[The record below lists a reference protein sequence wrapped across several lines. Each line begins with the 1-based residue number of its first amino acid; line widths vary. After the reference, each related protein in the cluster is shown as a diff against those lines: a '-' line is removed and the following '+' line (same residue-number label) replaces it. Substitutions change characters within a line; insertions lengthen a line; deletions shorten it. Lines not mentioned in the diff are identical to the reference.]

1 MMSKRLLS
9 LTLTF
14 LLILLSL
21 SACNAPKD
29 DAYSENGQE
38 KYEQSIDTD
47 TEPAKSED
55 AAYEAA
61 KEYLALLP
69 YSKQSLIDEL
79 VYKGD
84 YPEDIAEAAVS
95 KLEANGDVNWVDQA
109 IQRAQYMD
117 DLTAEEAFQE
127 LTGDY
132 EQYTADEANA
142 AIDAVYR

>member
-1 MMSKRLLS
+1 MMSKRILS

-14 LLILLSL
+14 LLVLLSL
-21 SACNAPKD
+21 SACSSPKD
-29 DAYSENGQE
+29 DAYSENDQE
-38 KYEQSIDTD
+38 EYEQSIDAD
-47 TEPAKSED
+47 AEPTKSED

-61 KEYLALLP
+61 KEYLSLLP

-79 VYKGD
+79 VYKGE
-84 YPEDIAEAAVS
+84 YPEEIAEAAVS
-95 KLEANGDVNWVDQA
+95 KLEANGEVDWVDQA

-117 DLTAEEAFQE
+117 DLTADEAFQE